1 MEAGFLLLFFLA
13 TLGAITVAGYVIVLR
28 GEKPGAIA
36 VATGNDKTARETL
49 RDTLHDL
56 GKHLPRTG
64 QAGTDLRKLLIAA
77 GHRAPEAPL
86 IFNGICYA
94 TAVTFGLIAGFLA
107 ALVAEPAD
115 VALGFVCGA
124 GFGYLLPKRVLEQ
137 QMNARRRRLASGLPT
152 ALDLLVLS
160 VEAGQALDQAILDTS
175 RELRKSYPDL
185 ADEFLNTNLALR
197 TSTSREEVFRE
208 FGSRSREPE
217 LKKLASLLIDSD
229 RLGTSLAPTL
239 RTHARY
245 LRVRRRQLAQE
256 RARKVSVKLVFPI
269 FFLVFPSVMLVT
281 LGPAVIQISRS
292 MGHMLAE

>member
-1 MEAGFLLLFFLA
+1 METGFLLLFFLA
-13 TLGAITVAGYVIVLR
+13 TLGATSVAGYLIVLR
-28 GEKPGAIA
+28 REQPGTVVSAPES
-36 VATGNDKTARETL
+36 DKTARETL

-56 GKHLPRTG
+56 GKRLPRTG
-64 QAGTDLRKLLIAA
+64 QAGTDLRKLLVAA
-77 GHRAPEAPL
+77 GYRAPEAPL

-94 TAVTFGLIAGFLA
+94 A
-107 ALVAEPAD
+107 AATLGIVAAFFAAFFAEPSDA
-115 VALGFVCGA
+115 VLALVCGA
-124 GFGYLLPKRVLEQ
+124 GFGYLLPKRFLEHQ
-137 QMNARRRRLASGLPT
+137 VSARRRRLASGLPT

-160 VEAGQALDQAILDTS
+160 VEAGQALDQAILDAS

-185 ADEFLNTNLALR
+185 ADEFLNANLALR

-208 FGSRSREPE
+208 LGSRSREPE
-217 LKKLASLLIDSD
+217 LKKLSSLLIDSD

-245 LRVRRRQLAQE
+245 LRVRRRQMAQE

-281 LGPAVIQISRS
+281 LGPAIIQITRS
-292 MGHMLAE
+292 MGHMLAD